1 MAKPSPSPLEQINS
15 AIKSQNIF
23 KNIGVFRSDNV
34 WGQGYPDVT
43 SFNAHASDTVFQ
55 ALEQV
60 RQDPTHKVTSLVFT
74 ATQGQGKTHLINRI
88 RRRLINENNTVFIY
102 AHVLNFTDLDQVNFH
117 FQQTLVDSLSRS
129 NLEEMTQWQTLASAM
144 VNRVLV
150 KPKSPKDLI
159 NEFDKVY
166 KNSLQKGNNL
176 IDLLIKKLNIP
187 KNISPYIVRA
197 VLWTLSP
204 KASSYAEKWLA
215 GEILEA
221 SHAKYL
227 GIPSSIHGKQDQESS
242 ALNIVKQIF
251 NLIGQHSSI
260 IICFDEIDTGEN
272 YSDDGLRAPQVVA
285 ILIKSL
291 YDTLEQSSL
300 SKGVIILTVMMPDTY
315 RDLFNAMSDGG
326 ISDRLCTFT
335 QKKPIE
341 LNFLDPKSMIELVK
355 LYVVHFYDKRQLVPP
370 EPIYPFT
377 TDQLNNYVKVNR
389 PTMREAL
396 NWCAENFKID
406 VQEELLPESPRERI
420 ELALS
425 RESEIDLN
433 ETLEDSQFI
442 GCVLR
447 FGFTAIIG
455 QSLSG
460 ETPTGD
466 QLNNVI
472 VQDIVDV
479 FPKSKNNDW
488 INFKIVG
495 TEQDQPFNLG
505 VMVLQHTHGLSV
517 GAGMNRIV
525 DYATFDLTR
534 GCLVRSKSRKIK
546 RHWDSYKLL
555 RKLVKKQGGE
565 WVNLDFKDLE
575 LLLKLYIVSQQKDTY
590 NLTDDQILSYT
601 QERVITNPLLLE
613 ILSSPSGGID
623 ESMIEVDDLFD
634 GADSLP
640 EIDETEQIE
649 SLFND
654 SDLADGENHANQ
666 VSEDIVADVDGIEE
680 RDHIAGEVITEL
692 VDLDTDVAAETDPE
706 LDASTTA
713 SIKVLL
719 DSQKEKKV
727 AKKTARSKVTT
738 SQNDSSSTPLSQ
750 INLTKDYTGKNIKA
764 FLLNGN
770 EYEVTTWREFLIMVC
785 TFMKLHHNKEFAKIV
800 GIRGRK
806 NSYFSKNAADL
817 KNPEKI
823 SGSGIYVETN
833 LSSNQIVKFVHR
845 IIAVFGYAED
855 SLDIKIDE

>member
-34 WGQGYPDVT
+34 WGQGYPDVA
-43 SFNAHASDTVFQ
+43 SFNAHASDAVFQ

-60 RQDPTHKVTSLVFT
+60 RQDHTHKVTSLVFT

-117 FQQTLVDSLSRS
+117 FQQTVVDSLSRS
-129 NLEEMTQWQTLASAM
+129 NLEEITQWQTLASLM
-144 VNRVLV
+144 VNTVLANT
-150 KPKSPKDLI
+150 KSPKNLV
-159 NEFDKVY
+159 NEFDRVY
-166 KNSLQKGNNL
+166 QKGLQKGNNL
-176 IDLLIKKLNIP
+176 IDLLIQKLNIP
-187 KNISPYIVRA
+187 NSISPYIVRA
-197 VLWTLSP
+197 VLWTLSIR
-204 KASSYAEKWLA
+204 ASSYAEKWLA

-227 GIPSSIHGKQDQESS
+227 GLPSSIHGNQDQESS

-272 YSDDGLRAPQVVA
+272 YSDEGLRAPQVVA
-285 ILIKSL
+285 ILVKSL

-355 LYVVHFYDKRQLVPP
+355 LYVNHFYEKRQLVPP

-377 TDQLNNYVKVNR
+377 TDQLKNYVKVNR

-406 VQEELLPESPRERI
+406 VQEELLPESPGERI

-425 RESEIDLN
+425 RESEIDLT

-442 GCVLR
+442 GSVLR

-466 QLNNVI
+466 RLNNVI
-472 VQDIVDV
+472 VQDVVDV

-495 TEQDQPFNLG
+495 TEQNKSFNLG

-517 GAGMNRIV
+517 CAGMNRLV

-534 GCLVRSKSRKIK
+534 ACLVRSKSRKIK

-565 WVNLDFKDLE
+565 WVDLNLENIE
-575 LLLKLYIVSQQKDTY
+575 LLVKLYIVSEQKDTY
-590 NLTDDQILSYT
+590 NLADDQILSYT
-601 QERVITNPLLLE
+601 QERVLANPLLLE

-623 ESMIEVDDLFD
+623 ESMIEVDDLFN

-640 EIDETEQIE
+640 EVDEAEQIE

-654 SDLADGENHANQ
+654 NDLANVENHSDHELEVMITAVDETEEND
-666 VSEDIVADVDGIEE
+666 DIS
-680 RDHIAGEVITEL
+680 GETITEL
-692 VDLDTDVAAETDPE
+692 VDVTTDTTEAEQLTT
-706 LDASTTA
+706 DASATA
-713 SIKVLL
+713 SMKALL
-719 DSQKEKKV
+719 SSQKKV
-727 AKKTARSKVTT
+727 AKKSSRSKAIKP
-738 SQNDSSSTPLSQ
+738 QDDPSSAPSPQTK
-750 INLTKDYTGKNIKA
+750 LTKDYTGKNIRA
-764 FLLNGN
+764 FLFNGN
-770 EYEVTTWREFLIMVC
+770 EYEVTTWRELLIMTC
-785 TFMKLHHNKEFAKIV
+785 TLMKLHHNKEFAQV
-800 GIRGRK
+800 LEIRGRK
-806 NSYFSKNAADL
+806 NAYFSKNPEDL
-817 KNPEKI
+817 KSSEKI
-823 SGSGIYVETN
+823 SGSGIYVETS
-833 LSSNQIVKFVHR
+833 LSANQIVKFVHR
-845 IIAVFGYAED
+845 IITVFGYSED
-855 SLDIKIDE
+855 SLDIKTHE